1 MISQI
6 AFDQEELITVIVGE
20 LFPLTSLLSNFHF
33 SSVQITKRETHF

>member
-20 LFPLTSLLSNFHF
+20 LFPLISLSNFHF
-33 SSVQITKRETHF
+33 SSVQITKWETHF